1 MTDAPDDD
9 PPDVPAAEWAQA
21 QAFLDALPLRA
32 SDDPDAPSSYARLA
46 LRAPRKETP

>member
-32 SDDPDAPSSYARLA
+32 SDDPDAPSAYAGQRL
-46 LRAPRKETP
+46 PWPQQETP